1 MLDFFINL
9 DKRWIFLAMFLAAG
23 IPILLQITFP
33 ERPTSEVRD
42 VFNAIDEMEEG
53 SNVMLA
59 FDYDPASAGELDPM
73 ATALVTHCCQKK
85 HRMYFIALWPVGP
98 RMIEDKTTR
107 VIKAEFP
114 EMKYGDDYVN
124 LGYKTGGEGVIQVI
138 ASDLKKVFPVDHY
151 GTNLDTIPLTKGLKS
166 LKQID
171 FILNVSAGTPGSKEW
186 VQYAQTPLD
195 IPTAVGVTGVQAPL
209 LYPYYPKQ
217 LTGILGAIK
226 GAAEYEAALIKQYP
240 QFDRPKF
247 KEGIRRMAPQLM
259 THLLM
264 IVLIIVGNIVFF
276 MQRKRE
282 GQA

>member
-1 MLDFFINL
+1 
-9 DKRWIFLAMFLAAG
+9 MFLAAG

-33 ERPTSEVRD
+33 EKPTPAVRNAFD
-42 VFNAIDEMEEG
+42 AIDELETG

-85 HRMYFIALWPVGP
+85 HRMFFIALWPVGP
-98 RMIEDKTTR
+98 RMIEDKITR
-107 VIKAEFP
+107 IIKAEFP

-138 ASDLKKVFPVDHY
+138 ASDLKKYFPADNY
-151 GTNLDTIPLTKGLKS
+151 GTSLDSIPLTKNLKN
-166 LKQID
+166 LKQMD

-186 VQYAQTPLD
+186 VQYAQTPLN

-226 GAAEYEAALIKQYP
+226 GAAEYEAALIERYP
-240 QFDRPKF
+240 QYDRPKF
-247 KEGIRRMAPQLM
+247 KEGMRRMAPQLV

-264 IVLIIVGNIVFF
+264 IALIILGNVVFF

-282 GQA
+282 GQL